1 MVRSATR
8 ADRGP
13 APRPDPCG
21 LHSGHPRCGGGLCEE
36 MGGGDRS
43 EPALLAD
50 DRETRR
56 DFADHA
62 LAQGSET
69 SGAAAERGPA
79 LQLAD

>member
-1 MVRSATR
+1 
-8 ADRGP
+8 
-13 APRPDPCG
+13 
-21 LHSGHPRCGGGLCEE
+21 

-50 DRETRR
+50 DRKTRR

-69 SGAAAERGPA
+69 SGSAAERGPA